1 MEEKIKLIP
10 NEVSL
15 AESDLIT
22 IKLGNQEIGQIEIFA
37 TIDYLHI
44 EYLHLAEQYRR
55 KGYGYKVM
63 LKLIEECKKEGMFY
77 IDGECRDDL
86 KSFFREL
93 GVDFKSRTEED
104 ETYINNRF
112 YIDL

>member
-1 MEEKIKLIP
+1 
-10 NEVSL
+10 
-15 AESDLIT
+15 
-22 IKLGNQEIGQIEIFA
+22 
-37 TIDYLHI
+37 
-44 EYLHLAEQYRR
+44 
-55 KGYGYKVM
+55 M

-93 GVDFKSRTEED
+93 GADFKSRTEED

>member
-10 NEVSL
+10 NESHL
-15 AESDLIT
+15 TESDLIT

-63 LKLIEECKKEGMFY
+63 LKLMEECKKEGMFY
-77 IDGECRDDL
+77 IDGKCRDDL

-93 GVDFKSRTEED
+93 GADFKSRTEED